1 MKNIFKYKTLFF
13 AILLCVGLLSGCKD
27 DESLGNADRL
37 FRPIMHDGS
46 YGGTWIKLN
55 WDRYTGAKKYELEL
69 SVDSFKT
76 VLATGKTDSISYTFT
91 NLNFDTKY
99 QVRLRSI
106 GDITLTSGD
115 TIKSAYYVTPDVTT
129 LDYPT
134 KLITPTV
141 LDVIDNS
148 IRVKWD
154 ISTSVYTQIKVLLDK
169 ATEYKTVT
177 LTAADNLAGTKII
190 GGLQPQTSYIVKIYQ
205 GDAYMGKKTFT
216 TASSQ
221 VFTGD
226 VVDLRNFTDDQ
237 SKNII
242 TQSFVD
248 SISTAHPDGLNLV
261 LSGGTTYNIGTILVP
276 VNINFIT
283 GLSFKGKAIMAIDGN
298 FATPPAKTVGTL
310 RFEKIFF
317 TEGATKL
324 KTAGNFGGTYL
335 FNFNQTGAILDKM
348 ILENCDI
355 KYKRG
360 AIRMQTTATINQISI
375 NNCLFD
381 SIGDYGI
388 VNNANDASY
397 IKDIIVKNST
407 VAHAAKLFTCGKKL
421 GINSLTIEN
430 LTSCYS
436 PTSTANYFLDYNTN
450 TVPGG
455 ISIKNSLFGAASGVS
470 TNGMRSSCSNI
481 SITNCFRT
489 SDLVW
494 TLGADGVTQTA
505 PINDFADFGKTTVQ
519 IFTDPTKSNF
529 KVSDAK
535 LVNKI
540 GDPRWW

>member
-1 MKNIFKYKTLFF
+1 MKNIFNFKTLFF
-13 AILLCVGLLSGCKD
+13 AILLGVGLLAGCKD
-27 DESLGNADRL
+27 DESMGNADRL

-55 WDRYTGAKKYELEL
+55 WDHYTGAKRYELEL

-76 VLATGKTDSISYTFT
+76 ILVTGKTDSISYTFS
-91 NLNFDTKY
+91 NLNYDTKY

-106 GDITLTSGD
+106 GDVKLASGD
-115 TIKSAYYVTPDVTT
+115 TIKSAYYVTSDVTT

-134 KLITPTV
+134 KLTTPTTS
-141 LDVIDNS
+141 DVIDNS

-154 ISTSVYTQIKVLLDK
+154 FSTAVYTQIKVLLDK
-169 ATEYKTVT
+169 TTEFKTVT

-226 VVDLRNFTDDQ
+226 VVDLRNFTDDL
-237 SKNII
+237 SKNMI
-242 TQSFVD
+242 TQTFVD
-248 SISTAHPDGLNLV
+248 SISTAHPAGLNLV

-317 TEGATKL
+317 TEGPTKL
-324 KTAGNFGGTYL
+324 KTAANFGGTYL

-348 ILENCDI
+348 ILENCDV

-381 SIGDYGI
+381 SIGDYGV

-397 IKDIIVKNST
+397 IKDIIIKNST

-421 GINSLTIEN
+421 GINSITIEN
-430 LTSCYS
+430 FTSCYS
-436 PTSTANYFLDYNTN
+436 PTSTANYFLDYSGNN
-450 TVPGG
+450 VPGG
-455 ISIKNSLFGAASGVS
+455 ISVKNSLFGAASGATS
-470 TNGMRSSCSNI
+470 NGMRSSCTNI
-481 SITNCFRT
+481 SITNCFRA

-494 TLGADGVTQTA
+494 TLNADGITQTA
-505 PINDFADFGKTTVQ
+505 PITDFVDFGKTTAL
-519 IFTDPTKSNF
+519 IFADPTKSNF
-529 KVSDAK
+529 KVTDAK